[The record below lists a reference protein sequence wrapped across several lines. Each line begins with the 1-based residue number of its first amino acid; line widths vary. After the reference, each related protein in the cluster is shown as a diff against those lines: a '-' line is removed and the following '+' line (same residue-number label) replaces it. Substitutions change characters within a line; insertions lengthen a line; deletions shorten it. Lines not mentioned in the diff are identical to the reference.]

1 MEVVRNLACL
11 WCNFLGD
18 EAGRLSAA
26 RLGTAAGPAVDG
38 SAPLKCSSRQITAH
52 YTQPCTMP
60 LCQRKSFFICTN
72 LLGILIFI

>member
-11 WCNFLGD
+11 WCNFLRD
-18 EAGRLSAA
+18 EAGWLIASSLRAV
-26 RLGTAAGPAVDG
+26 AGLPVDG
-38 SAPLKCSSRQITAH
+38 STPLKCSSRQITAH
-52 YTQPCTMP
+52 YRQPCTMP